1 MERSHLAV
9 RVAPFDL
16 PLDVVRQELNR
27 LRHPFRIAVTRAKNP
42 FNIGAIIRVAH
53 SFLVREIILIGKTPY
68 YERAAMGMQRYENIT
83 EIDDEAAFVAHAKKE
98 NWTLVAFEKD
108 HAQCGLWDA
117 PMPRD
122 AVLVFGNEDDGISQ
136 SILEA
141 ADVVAA
147 IPMYGIN
154 HSYPVTAAASM
165 AMAEWA
171 RRYAYNGL
179 LTEEQPQRAITDAQ
193 PHP

>member
-1 MERSHLAV
+1 M
-9 RVAPFDL
+9 RVAPLDL

-53 SFLVREIILIGKTPY
+53 SFLVREIILIGEAPY
-68 YERAAMGMQRYENIT
+68 YERAAMGMHRYENIT
-83 EIDDEAAFVAHAKKE
+83 EIEDETQFVKRAKE
-98 NWTLVAFEKD
+98 EGWQIVAFEKD
-108 HAQCGLWDA
+108 HAQCGFWDA
-117 PMPRD
+117 PLARD

-136 SILEA
+136 TILDA
-141 ADVVAA
+141 AQVVAG

-154 HSYPVTAAASM
+154 HSYPVTAAAAM

-171 RRYAYNGL
+171 RRHAAHGASVDS
-179 LTEEQPQRAITDAQ
+179 PQRQVDKSKHT
-193 PHP
+193 P